1 MGKITYDWTAKI
13 TGSAYSD
20 HTDNKITAP
29 HGKVIIAID
38 AVGTTAQGNVL
49 VELVAEDSSLFVNSA
64 AAAHVG
70 TTSDAVNHGASE
82 TIAAGTAITMT
93 SDVGDTIAVGW
104 YADGVGIPYGTK
116 VTDVN
121 IGDDAKEIKLD
132 GAFVCTDS
140 QTVYFTNPNDKVH
153 GTGGRNITTG
163 TNMGVVAEGHT
174 LFGRWHTVRPATSD
188 GHGIIAYFGE

>member
-38 AVGTTAQGNVL
+38 AVGTTAQGNIL
-49 VELVAEDSSLFVNSA
+49 VELVAEDSSLFVNSV

-70 TTSDAVNHGASE
+70 TTSDTVDESGDVSGAA
-82 TIAAGTAITMT
+82 TFTMDT
-93 SDVGDTIAVGW
+93 SYVTKGYAVGW
-104 YADGVGIPYGTK
+104 YVDGVGIPYGTK
-116 VTDVN
+116 VAAVN
-121 IGDDAKEIKLD
+121 VGESATEITLDANVDLVD
-132 GAFVCTDS
+132 G
-140 QTVYFTNPNDKVH
+140 QTIYFTNPNDKVH
-153 GTGGRNITTG
+153 GTGGRNMTTG